1 MLGEENDGNEK
12 CRTAGALGEFFKAQA
27 GDLRARDAY
36 FVYDFW
42 CPFGHHLHELIQE
55 ESIMK
60 EMEMEMAIRELVRF
74 HRLPWFP
81 MWVWAGTFLISFLT
95 GVIVGELVW
104 LW

>member
-1 MLGEENDGNEK
+1 
-12 CRTAGALGEFFKAQA
+12 
-27 GDLRARDAY
+27 
-36 FVYDFW
+36 
-42 CPFGHHLHELIQE
+42 
-55 ESIMK
+55 MK

-104 LW
+104 LL